1 MSKFKFDNRVSEQ
14 MFGREAGKLMFQESE
29 SESSFITENILT
41 TVMEPF
47 DSDNF
52 SAEQKFKA
60 KSNARNIENQIWR
73 LVRIFEKKG
82 MQDKLE

>member
-1 MSKFKFDNRVSEQ
+1 
-14 MFGREAGKLMFQESE
+14 
-29 SESSFITENILT
+29 
-41 TVMEPF
+41 MEPF

-60 KSNARNIENQIWR
+60 KSNARNIENQICR